1 MKMTKNNNITTSESH
16 SHISERNHIS
26 SENSHNITHHE
37 KKIIRKSSASSST
50 SEVLNPAPLPTITSE
65 NNNTAF
71 GQQLLLALSKA
82 RAVAAFDSA

>member
-1 MKMTKNNNITTSESH
+1 MKMTKNNNINTSESH
-16 SHISERNHIS
+16 SHISERSHIS
-26 SENSHNITHHE
+26 SENSQNIKHHE
-37 KKIIRKSSASSST
+37 KKIRRKSASSST
-50 SEVLNPAPLPTITSE
+50 SEISNPTPLPTITSE

>member
-1 MKMTKNNNITTSESH
+1 MKMTKNNNINISESH
-16 SHISERNHIS
+16 SHISERSHIS
-26 SENSHNITHHE
+26 SENSHNIKHQE
-37 KKIIRKSSASSST
+37 GKIRRKSASSST
-50 SEVLNPAPLPTITSE
+50 SEVSNPAPLPTITSE

>member
-1 MKMTKNNNITTSESH
+1 MKMTKNNNINTSESH
-16 SHISERNHIS
+16 RHI
-26 SENSHNITHHE
+26 SENSHNIKHHE
-37 KKIIRKSSASSST
+37 KKIRRKSASSST
-50 SEVLNPAPLPTITSE
+50 SEVSNPAPLPTITSE

>member
-1 MKMTKNNNITTSESH
+1 MKMTKNNNINISESH
-16 SHISERNHIS
+16 SHISERSHIS
-26 SENSHNITHHE
+26 SENSHNIKHHE
-37 KKIIRKSSASSST
+37 KKIRRKSASSST
-50 SEVLNPAPLPTITSE
+50 SEVSNPAPLPTSE